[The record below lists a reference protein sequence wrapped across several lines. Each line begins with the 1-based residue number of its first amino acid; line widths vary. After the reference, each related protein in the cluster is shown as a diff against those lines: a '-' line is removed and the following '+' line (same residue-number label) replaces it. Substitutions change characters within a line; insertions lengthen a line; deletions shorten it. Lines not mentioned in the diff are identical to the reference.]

1 VRDVG
6 EIGENVLAQWAAQ
19 VGITANRVRRDRTG
33 WDFLLELPLSHQGR
47 SGNLPL
53 DRQKKP
59 AQCLIQLKSSDHPRG
74 RVSIKLDNC
83 FRLVQSPLAAFVLVL
98 EFGGSNDCEGA
109 FLVHFDESQIH
120 RILRRIREVGV
131 ESAGKPLH
139 QSTLSFRYSD
149 AHQLSTID
157 GNGLLSRLKEEIG
170 DPDTYATRKEALLRT
185 VGYETGG
192 QFINATVHFA
202 LRDEADDPHDLLVD
216 WSLGLVESLD
226 IAAGAK
232 LFDDRFGILHPTPI
246 RTFPSEGRIKSQPSG
261 KGLLRLRTLDGKSE
275 RLMPAVLFGSKAV
288 DGFVPD
294 EKHKI
299 RIAAPFLDVLIPIS
313 KLDIWTCRI
322 RIPDPDTA
330 LPLTE
335 LRSLSDMLLLF
346 GDAATAGG
354 LEVEVSVDEH
364 SFSGTLLS
372 DWDIGSNRLE
382 LATAI
387 RAAAQ
392 ISKYFGIPKDMSTT
406 INQLYRE
413 RSALGLID
421 AALRGETLAAH
432 IEFHSESLLPSDM
445 KVCFPFQIDT
455 RLGHR
460 IVVIAAAYIG
470 TPNPTGAIID
480 GNHEYHLQD
489 LSIKVVESV
498 ATEPGLVPERSRI
511 DMLENVVQKCDGF
524 EVIRWWESTE

>member
-1 VRDVG
+1 
-6 EIGENVLAQWAAQ
+6 
-19 VGITANRVRRDRTG
+19 
-33 WDFLLELPLSHQGR
+33 
-47 SGNLPL
+47 
-53 DRQKKP
+53 
-59 AQCLIQLKSSDHPRG
+59 
-74 RVSIKLDNC
+74 
-83 FRLVQSPLAAFVLVL
+83 
-98 EFGGSNDCEGA
+98 
-109 FLVHFDESQIH
+109 
-120 RILRRIREVGV
+120 
-131 ESAGKPLH
+131 
-139 QSTLSFRYSD
+139 
-149 AHQLSTID
+149 
-157 GNGLLSRLKEEIG
+157 
-170 DPDTYATRKEALLRT
+170 
-185 VGYETGG
+185 
-192 QFINATVHFA
+192 
-202 LRDEADDPHDLLVD
+202 
-216 WSLGLVESLD
+216 
-226 IAAGAK
+226 
-232 LFDDRFGILHPTPI
+232 
-246 RTFPSEGRIKSQPSG
+246 
-261 KGLLRLRTLDGKSE
+261 
-275 RLMPAVLFGSKAV
+275 MPAVLFGSKAV

-382 LATAI
+382 LATTI